1 MGEEDNPVVADEFV
15 EVDGA
20 FGRFGFEIG
29 GSGAK
34 AETLCEGNLEVSTP
48 YNY

>member
-1 MGEEDNPVVADEFV
+1 MGEEDDPVVADKLV

-20 FGRFGFEIG
+20 VGRFGFEIG

-34 AETLCEGNLEVSTP
+34 AEPLCVI
-48 YNY
+48 

>member
-34 AETLCEGNLEVSTP
+34 TETLCGGDLEVSTP